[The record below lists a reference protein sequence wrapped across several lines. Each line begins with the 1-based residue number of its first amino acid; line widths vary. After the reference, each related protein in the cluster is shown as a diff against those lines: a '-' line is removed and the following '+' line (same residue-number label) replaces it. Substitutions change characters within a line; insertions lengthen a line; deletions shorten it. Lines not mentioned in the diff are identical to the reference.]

1 MHDVEKSLNILSKS
15 YVAPTARSQSMFGY
29 FSRLCVKR
37 LKAFIVK
44 LYPIGMFLLK
54 VSIKNTRTRCKSCS
68 KLTIMTQ
75 ERRD

>member
-15 YVAPTARSQSMFGY
+15 YVAPTARSQSMFG
-29 FSRLCVKR
+29 SRLCVKR

-44 LYPIGMFLLK
+44 LYPIGMYLLK
-54 VSIKNTRTRCKSCS
+54 VSIKNTRTRCKLCS

-75 ERRD
+75 ERRH